1 MYKQLFSFAKDGTG
15 GTAEMV
21 PRVPRDHQGF
31 QDIQEQQGCQEH
43 QEHQVRE
50 HEALL
55 LVLVTNENE
64 NLFLG
69 RPPSEK
75 KDKIGLITYKHRFA

>member
-1 MYKQLFSFAKDGTG
+1 
-15 GTAEMV
+15 MV

-31 QDIQEQQGCQEH
+31 QDIQEQQGYQEH